1 MAGHEKK
8 SEMMSGYNVNER
20 DAQDT
25 DHGQCRVST
34 PIRQVAQCVLAG
46 RCSGNCSAANRLIAR
61 LEQHLPPDQQS
72 HPCLRS
78 NRQVS
83 GFICLTSVKK
93 GDCRHFTK
101 EKCQPP
107 FTLLLAK
114 VAQDGEA
121 ALPQDEVEQSLV
133 EITDADGL
141 EEKFVARP
149 RTVLR
154 PRVLIQPVDMR
165 LKQNAAARI
174 ARRILARSN
183 GHRPQVRILDEPAS
197 VSKPFICDQCRRPAE
212 NIHLI
217 QRTGRRGDL
226 RLCDHCRLG

>member
-8 SEMMSGYNVNER
+8 SEMMSGYDVNER
-20 DAQDT
+20 VAQDT

-34 PIRQVAQCVLAG
+34 PIQQVAQCILTG
-46 RCSGNCSAANRLIAR
+46 RCFDKCSAANLLIAR
-61 LEQHLPPDQQS
+61 LAEHLPPDQKP

-78 NRQVS
+78 NTHVS
-83 GFICLTSVKK
+83 AHICLTSVKMS
-93 GDCRHFTK
+93 GCRYFLK
-101 EKCQPP
+101 ENCQPP
-107 FTLLLAK
+107 FTLLLAQ
-114 VAQDGEA
+114 VAKFGEA
-121 ALPQDEVEQSLV
+121 ALPQDEVDQTV
-133 EITDADGL
+133 EITTDNGL
-141 EEKFVARP
+141 KEKTKAHTS
-149 RTVLR
+149 TVLR
-154 PRVLIQPVDMR
+154 PRILIQPVDLE
-165 LKQNAAARI
+165 LKKEAVARI

-197 VSKPFICDQCRRPAE
+197 VSKPVICDQCLRPAE